1 MKAYRVVPRLLMAA
15 GLALPVVTTIEF
27 LSRVG
32 LKGLANAQ
40 SLPSHAGGGRKGNP
54 PSNPRTATSHSAPP
68 RASHTATPSTF
79 TGPAVQGW
87 FGPVQAQLAVKAG
100 KITNIN
106 ISAPQDNATSQYINS
121 IAVPMLR
128 RETLR
133 AQSAKIDGISGA
145 TVTSDTYYQSL
156 LSALKNAHL

>member
-1 MKAYRVVPRLLMAA
+1 
-15 GLALPVVTTIEF
+15 VVTTIEF

-40 SLPSHAGGGRKGNP
+40 SLPDHSGRVRKGNP
-54 PSNPRTATSHSAPP
+54 SNSGTSTNHSGPSPRSPTAVPPP
-68 RASHTATPSTF
+68 RSHTATSGTF

-87 FGPVQAQLAVKAG
+87 FGPVQAQLAVKGG
-100 KITNIN
+100 KITNVN
-106 ISAPQDNATSQYINS
+106 ISAPKDNPTSQYINS

-133 AQSAKIDGISGA
+133 AQSANIDTISGA
-145 TVTSDTYYQSL
+145 TVTADAYYQSL